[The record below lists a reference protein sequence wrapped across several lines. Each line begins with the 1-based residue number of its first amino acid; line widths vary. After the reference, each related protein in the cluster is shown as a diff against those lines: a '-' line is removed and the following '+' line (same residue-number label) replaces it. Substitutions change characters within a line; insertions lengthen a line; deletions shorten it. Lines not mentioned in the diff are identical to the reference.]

1 MMAQSS
7 IMCRMTPS
15 PARPISFA
23 CAGALLAGC
32 ALPGWAQDSSQDTPA
47 APAQPAEA
55 APAAESSAAT
65 PTHFVAGLLVSSGP
79 KYVGGEGRSTSLSP
93 AWAIEHGRFRL
104 STARG
109 SAIMGHGLTAVDIGS
124 GVSAALIDEDR
135 WRLRASLLVDNGR
148 DESDGPRLVGLP
160 KVRSTL
166 RARLGLGYAI
176 TQRWGLGLSVA
187 QDILGRSGGAQWS
200 ASTGYTMQVTQQ
212 TSLNFGVGASWG
224 DKTYMRT
231 HYSVPAEAA
240 PRSPLPA
247 FAADAG
253 LYSIDAGIDAMTAL
267 SRSWVL
273 FGGLHLAQLQGD
285 ARRSPITVRPTSF
298 SASIGLAYRCCR

>member
-1 MMAQSS
+1 
-7 IMCRMTPS
+7 MTPS

-23 CAGALLAGC
+23 CAGALLAVST
-32 ALPGWAQDSSQDTPA
+32 LPAWAQESPQDTPA
-47 APAQPAEA
+47 APAKPAEA
-55 APAAESSAAT
+55 APTDATSSAT

-79 KYVGGEGRSTSLSP
+79 KYAGGEGRSTSLRP

-109 SAIMGHGLTAVDIGS
+109 SAIMGHGLATVDIGS

-148 DESDGPRLVGLP
+148 DEGDGPRLVGLP
-160 KVRSTL
+160 KVRATL

-176 TQRWGLGLSVA
+176 TPRWGLGLSVA
-187 QDILGRSGGAQWS
+187 QDILGRSGGSQWS
-200 ASTGYTMQVTQQ
+200 ASMGYTMHITQQ
-212 TSLNFGVGASWG
+212 TSLNLGVGASWG
-224 DKTYMRT
+224 DQTYMRT
-231 HYSVPAEAA
+231 HYSVPASAA

-253 LYSIDAGIDAMTAL
+253 LYSIDAGMDAMTAL
-267 SRSWVL
+267 TRSWVL
-273 FGGLHLAQLQGD
+273 FGGLHVAQLQGD